1 MSIYFS
7 SKIYN
12 NDNKFNNQNNP
23 TFSILSEEND
33 FDLQKAVNFINSSP
47 NFKNIFIIMSGQQ
60 SFQNLANEDFDI
72 LFGLRLTGADRL
84 SEKWNNGLLWNGEY
98 KIYKSTPNYTG
109 HNNKTSFASTLYDK
123 FNSNSL
129 IIDVVNCK
137 FDWNRYYVNNQKTVE
152 NIYKQL
158 NEELISKIKK
168 KNNFNILIFGFSRGA
183 IMGFYLVDRM
193 MNNGYKNNIKAFVT
207 VDPVINPLKKNEL
220 KDLVLLWKRRNNDVW
235 HDCPKPPPRTG
246 TYIPSYDYFPVL
258 KTFDDIRCFNVFQ
271 RRSIMYSDKFIKM
284 PIGSAVSKAVSLNN
298 IKFTSDN
305 KIEEINT
312 TQEESL
318 DRLLSQY
325 DEIIKNHTPDM
336 IDKQWEKMVK
346 IAEILGV

>member
-1 MSIYFS
+1 MGIYFS
-7 SKIYN
+7 SKIYY
-12 NDNKFNNQNNP
+12 NDNKFKNQNNP
-23 TFSILSEEND
+23 TFSILNEEND

-84 SEKWNNGLLWNGEY
+84 SEKWNNGFLWNGEY
-98 KIYKSTPNYTG
+98 KIYKSTPDDTG
-109 HNNKTSFASTLYDK
+109 RNNKTSVASALYDK

-129 IIDVVNCK
+129 IIDIVNCK
-137 FDWNRYYVNNQKTVE
+137 FDWNRFYVNNQKTVE
-152 NIYKQL
+152 NIYEQL
-158 NEELISKIKK
+158 NEELLSKIINM
-168 KNNFNILIFGFSRGA
+168 NNINILIFGFSRGA
-183 IMGFYLVDRM
+183 IMGFYLVDRLII
-193 MNNGYKNNIKAFVT
+193 NGLKNNIKAFVT
-207 VDPVINPLKKNEL
+207 VDPVINPLKKKEL
-220 KDLVLLWKRRNNDVW
+220 TDLEVKWYRRDDGNWRPSEKR
-235 HDCPKPPPRTG
+235 PPLSG
-246 TYIPSYDYFPVL
+246 TYLPSFDFFPVL
-258 KTFDDIRCFNVFQ
+258 KLNHDIPCYNVFQ
-271 RRSIMYSDKFIKM
+271 RRSIIYSDKFIKM

-298 IKFTSDN
+298 IKFSLNN
-305 KIEEINT
+305 KIEEIIK
-312 TQEESL
+312 TQDDSF